1 MSMFSKALHGAGHF
15 LTNHY
20 DDLGT
25 AAGFVGGAFLGQPMA
40 GAAIGRG
47 IGSLIGPEHAGHKG
61 VGLAVKEG
69 LKGAAMGAGADALGL
84 DSVLTGGGEAG
95 MFANPGDA
103 LEKILGRGG
112 DAVNYLTDKDRGA
125 ARTAL
130 VTGIGQLGLGAYA
143 GNQAGRAEEE
153 QQGYDRRN
161 DPIREK
167 IMQMFLDRFSA
178 VPRVV
183 A

>member
-25 AAGFVGGAFLGQPMA
+25 AAGFVGGAFLGSPMA

-47 IGSLIGPEHAGHKG
+47 IGAQIGPEHAGKKG

-69 LKGAAMGAGADALGL
+69 LKGAAMGGVGDALGA
-84 DSVLTGGGEAG
+84 DSFLTGGGNSG

-103 LEKILGRGG
+103 LERILGGGG
-112 DAVNYLTDKDRGA
+112 DVVDKLTDPERGA

-153 QQGYDRRN
+153 QQAYNRRN
-161 DPIREK
+161 DPMREK
-167 IMQMFLDRFSA
+167 IMQMFMDRFAA
-178 VPRVV
+178 VPRV
-183 A
+183 AA

>member
-1 MSMFSKALHGAGHF
+1 MSWLSKGLHGAGHF

-47 IGSLIGPEHAGHKG
+47 IGSQIGPEHAGKKG
-61 VGLAVKEG
+61 LGLAVKEG

-84 DSVLTGGGEAG
+84 DSFLTGGGESG
-95 MFANPGDA
+95 MFTNPGDA

-112 DAVNYLTDKDRGA
+112 DTVDYFTDKDRGA

-130 VTGIGQLGLGAYA
+130 VTGIGQLGLGAYGA
-143 GNQAGRAEEE
+143 NQAGKVAD
-153 QQGYDRRN
+153 QQQLYDRRN
-161 DPIREK
+161 DPMREK
-167 IMQMFLDRFSA
+167 IMQMFMDRFGAMPRPA
-178 VPRVV
+178 V
-183 A
+183 